1 MSGSDEKNRQD
12 TAFEKMTDAPNPAPT
27 DKVDAHEA
35 DGKAGDAAQDQSQQ
49 GGADEKARIAALEA
63 EVETLRDAAMRARA
77 EVENVLRRT
86 AKEKQDASA
95 YAISSFARDLLAV
108 SDNLRR
114 TLDALPA
121 SAREDGTLKVFVD
134 GVEMTE
140 RDLLSSFERHGIKRI
155 DPKGEK
161 FDHNFHQAMAEVE
174 TDAQAPGT
182 VVDVYQAGYV
192 IRDRLLRPA
201 MVTVAKAGTSKA
213 AQGVDT
219 TA

>member
-1 MSGSDEKNRQD
+1 
-12 TAFEKMTDAPNPAPT
+12 MTDAPNPAPT
-27 DKVDAHEA
+27 GKADAHET
-35 DGKAGDAAQDQSQQ
+35 DGKADAAQDHPQQ
-49 GGADEKARIAALEA
+49 GGTDEKARIEALEA
-63 EVETLRDAAMRARA
+63 EIETLRDSTMRARA

-95 YAISSFARDLLAV
+95 YAISGFARDLLAV

-134 GVEMTE
+134 GVELTE
-140 RDLLSSFERHGIKRI
+140 RELLSSFERHGIKRI

-201 MVTVAKAGTSKA
+201 MVTVAKAGTPKA